1 MALLEV
7 RDVTLRFGGIVAL
20 DGVSFEVEEGHISGL
35 IGPNGAGKTT
45 AFNVITRLYR
55 PDSGEVLLDG
65 SSILKAPA
73 HKIVGKGVART
84 FQNIQLFRTM
94 SVLENVL
101 VGAHGRGR
109 KVGQAEALEV
119 LDVVGLRERALFPAA
134 ALPYGI
140 QKRVELA
147 RALVA
152 KPRLLLLDEPAGGL
166 NHEEVSELGV
176 FIQKIRDDFDLTVL
190 LVEHHMNLVMSIS
203 DDVNVLS
210 FGRKIA
216 SGSPAEVQADPAVIE
231 ANLGPTTSTKS
242 RRRRPRDRARGGG
255 VKTLLELDSV
265 AARYGPVQA
274 LHDVSLVVR
283 EGEVVAV
290 LGANGAGKTTT
301 LRAISGTVSRSGA
314 IELEGKQLKGGPE
327 SAAETGIAHVP
338 EGRGTFVDLT
348 VTENLKLGAYTSRN
362 RSVRQTSSASR
373 STSPG

>member
-7 RDVTLRFGGIVAL
+7 QDVTLRFGGIVAL
-20 DGVSFEVEEGHISGL
+20 DGVSFDVEEGHISGL

-45 AFNVITRLYR
+45 AFNVITRLYK
-55 PDSGEVLLDG
+55 PDAGQVLLDG

-73 HKIVGKGVART
+73 HKIVRKGIART

-109 KVGQAEALEV
+109 KVGESEALEV
-119 LDVVGLRERALFPAA
+119 LDVVGLRERASFPAA

-176 FIQKIRDDFDLTVL
+176 FIKKLRDDFELTVL

-216 SGSPAEVQADPAVIE
+216 SGSPADVQADPAVIE
-231 ANLGPTTSTKS
+231 AYLGSDDEHEPE
-242 RRRRPRDRARGGG
+242 D
-255 VKTLLELDSV
+255 
-265 AARYGPVQA
+265 AASPA
-274 LHDVSLVVR
+274 S
-283 EGEVVAV
+283 A
-290 LGANGAGKTTT
+290 
-301 LRAISGTVSRSGA
+301 
-314 IELEGKQLKGGPE
+314 PE
-327 SAAETGIAHVP
+327 P
-338 EGRGTFVDLT
+338 EPEDD
-348 VTENLKLGAYTSRN
+348 A
-362 RSVRQTSSASR
+362 
-373 STSPG
+373 